1 MTTAVPQITLNNGVA
16 MPQLGLGTYLSAP
29 NDTAN
34 AVVTAINAGYRLI
47 DTAAA
52 YGNEAAV
59 GEGVARC
66 GIDRSGLFVATKL
79 WIADHGRDATLRA
92 FDASMDKL
100 GLDYLD
106 LYMIHWPTPS
116 SFDATIA
123 SWKAM
128 QELRD
133 QGRIRAIGTCNFN
146 AGHLTRLIEATG
158 TTPAVNQVELHPLF
172 NQSALRKVHAEL
184 GIATQAWSPI
194 GGVYTNHPSDPRAPV
209 RLLDLPMIRTIAA
222 RLGKSPAQ
230 VVLRWHIQNGTIII
244 PKSVHADRIAEN
256 MAIFDFALDAADM
269 AAIDA
274 LDQGLAGGIDP
285 EVFDLDFLARLQ
297 NA

>member
-1 MTTAVPQITLNNGVA
+1 MSIPVPHVTLNNGVV
-16 MPQLGLGTYLSAP
+16 MPQLGLGVYLSP
-29 NDTAN
+29 PEETAA
-34 AVVTAINAGYRLI
+34 AVCAAIGSGYRLI

-52 YGNEAAV
+52 YGNEAEV
-59 GEGVARC
+59 GEGVVRSD
-66 GIDRSGLFVATKL
+66 IDRSELFVTTKL
-79 WIADHGRDATLRA
+79 WIADYGRDAALRA
-92 FDASMDKL
+92 FDASMEKL

-106 LYMIHWPTPS
+106 LYLLHWPTPS
-116 SFDATIA
+116 SFDATVA
-123 SWKAM
+123 SWTAM
-128 QELRD
+128 RELRD
-133 QGRIRAIGTCNFN
+133 QGRIRAIGVCNFN

-172 NQSALRKVHAEL
+172 NQSALRRAHAEL

-194 GGVYTNHPSDPRAPV
+194 GGVYTNHPSDPAQPV
-209 RLLDLPMIRTIAA
+209 RLLDLPAIRTIAA

>member
-52 YGNEAAV
+52 YGNEAEV
-59 GEGVARC
+59 GAGIVRSD
-66 GIDRSGLFVATKL
+66 IDRADLFVTTKL

-92 FDASMDKL
+92 FDVSMEKL

-116 SFDATIA
+116 NFDATAA
-123 SWKAM
+123 SWTAM

-133 QGRIRAIGTCNFN
+133 QGRIRAVGVCNFN
-146 AGHLTRLIEATG
+146 ADHLTRLIEMTG

-172 NQSALRKVHAEL
+172 NQSALRKVHREL

-194 GGVYTNHPSDPRAPV
+194 GGVYTNHPSDPTQPV
-209 RLLDLPMIRTIAA
+209 RLLDLPGIRDVAA

-230 VVLRWHIQNGTIII
+230 IVLRWHIQNGTVII
-244 PKSVHADRIAEN
+244 PKSVHAGRIAEN
-256 MAIFDFALDAADM
+256 IAILDFVLDAADM

-274 LDQGLAGGIDP
+274 LDQGLRGGIDP
-285 EVFDLDFLARLQ
+285 ELFDLDFLARLQ
-297 NA
+297 NT